1 MTRYS
6 ELNKK
11 FKDARD
17 RIIAGVGQE
26 QFNNAVTARFP
37 LVLTDSALFNIAEE
51 LGWQHTWLRAAPR
64 AKAAPPVSGNLQA
77 FMAKAAGAVPAA
89 AGVVPPIPAVAA
101 PMAAPVPWQFLKTV
115 DKVLK
120 TVDKGL
126 KTVDKGLKTVD

>member
-26 QFNNAVTARFP
+26 QFNNAVT
-37 LVLTDSALFNIAEE
+37 SLFNIAEE

-64 AKAAPPVSGNLQA
+64 AKAAPPVSGNLQT
-77 FMAKAAGAVPAA
+77 FMAKAARAAPAA

-101 PMAAPVPWQFLKTV
+101 PMAAPVSWHV
-115 DKVLK
+115 
-120 TVDKGL
+120 
-126 KTVDKGLKTVD
+126 